1 MSITVSYI
9 IYGIGC
15 VLLVGAALYLRS
27 LYSEIAALQVLAYRD
42 AVTGLSN
49 RNGLDHFWAKY
60 KGKENLAVLSLDLD
74 CFKEI
79 NDTHGHQAGDQ
90 LLWEVSRY
98 LEQLTN
104 KNQLAFRIGGDEFL
118 FIVKNCDPNQVKI
131 MAGLLLGKIS
141 RPYYIAGRDLSITGS
156 IGISICQGHRAE
168 RTRMLQEA
176 DAAMYHAKRL
186 GKNRYCVFGERV
198 LPEDL
203 VQSNP
208 SAKKTWPQTQ
218 PNLQ

>member
-9 IYGIGC
+9 IYGVGC
-15 VLLVGAALYLRS
+15 VVLVGAALYLRS
-27 LYSEIAALQVLAYRD
+27 LYSEIAALRVLAYRD

-79 NDTHGHQAGDQ
+79 NDTYGHQAGDQ

-131 MAGLLLGKIS
+131 MAGLLLSKIS
-141 RPYYIAGRDLSITGS
+141 RPYYIAGRDLSVTGS

-218 PNLQ
+218 LNLQ

>member
-9 IYGIGC
+9 IYGVGC

-27 LYSEIAALQVLAYRD
+27 LYSEIAALRVLAYRD

-79 NDTHGHQAGDQ
+79 NDTYGHQAGDQ

-131 MAGLLLGKIS
+131 MAGLLLSKIS
-141 RPYYIAGRDLSITGS
+141 RPYYIAGRDLSVTGS

-198 LPEDL
+198 LPEEL

-218 PNLQ
+218 LNLQ

>member
-9 IYGIGC
+9 IYGVGC

-27 LYSEIAALQVLAYRD
+27 LYSEIAALRVLAYRD

-79 NDTHGHQAGDQ
+79 NDTYGHQAGDQ

-131 MAGLLLGKIS
+131 MAGLLLSKIS
-141 RPYYIAGRDLSITGS
+141 RPYYIAGRDLSVTGS

-218 PNLQ
+218 FNLQ

>member
-9 IYGIGC
+9 IYGVGC

-27 LYSEIAALQVLAYRD
+27 LYSEIAALRVLAYRD

-79 NDTHGHQAGDQ
+79 NDTYGHQAGDQ

-131 MAGLLLGKIS
+131 MAGLLLSKIS
-141 RPYYIAGRDLSITGS
+141 RPYYIAGRDLSVTGS
-156 IGISICQGHRAE
+156 IGISICQGHQAE

-218 PNLQ
+218 LNLQ

>member
-1 MSITVSYI
+1 MSITGSYI
-9 IYGIGC
+9 IYGVGC
-15 VLLVGAALYLRS
+15 VLLAGAVLYLRS
-27 LYSEIAALQVLAYRD
+27 LYSEIAALRVLAYRD
-42 AVTGLSN
+42 PVTGLLN
-49 RNGLDHFWAKY
+49 RNGLDHFWTKY
-60 KGKENLAVLSLDLD
+60 KGKENLAVLNLDLD

-79 NDTHGHQAGDQ
+79 NDTYGHQAGDQ

-118 FIVKNCDPNQVKI
+118 FIMKNCDPNQVKI
-131 MAGLLLGKIS
+131 MAGLLLGQIS
-141 RPYYIAGRDLSITGS
+141 RPYYIAGRDISITGS

-168 RTRMLQEA
+168 RTRMMQEA

-208 SAKKTWPQTQ
+208 GVNKPWRQTQ
-218 PNLQ
+218 FNLR